1 MLKKNAFRTIIRPS
15 KFLKIYVHRL
25 LSCVTGRLVRRF
37 WLRDYFLQDY
47 GMSATTNDLKSNPAD
62 SVKAAMSS
70 FRANPKLLLVIAAAA
85 ALSVI
90 IALLFWAKE
99 PGYRVLFSNISDE
112 DGGAIVS
119 QLSQMNIPYRI
130 DTSGGAIM
138 VPEGQVH
145 EARMKMAQQGLPKGG
160 SVGFELLDQ
169 EKFGIS
175 QFSEQIN
182 FQRALEGELSR
193 TIENLGPILN
203 ARVHLAVPKPSMF
216 VRDQKL
222 PTASVSVTLAQG
234 RTLDD
239 GQVTAITHLVS
250 SAVTGLP
257 ADNVTLVDQRGNL
270 LTQSGVRGMQTSQLK
285 YTNEIENDYQ
295 QRIQRLLAPLVGD
308 SNVRTQVTAQMDFT
322 QQERT
327 EEQYQPNADS
337 DKMAIRSR
345 QSSQSAQGNGR
356 TTGGVPGALSNTPP
370 TPATAPLTKTL
381 TPATPAANGQNKTT
395 STQTAGTGSGE
406 SGQPYNN
413 RSDETTN
420 FEVDRTLIHTKTSV
434 GQIQRLSVA
443 VVINHLPTGE
453 EGKPGPLAV
462 AELERINTLVKEAIG
477 YSAARGDSINIV
489 NSAFNG
495 VEEEPMPPL
504 WQQQSFQALM
514 MSLARYLV
522 IAIIAWVL
530 WRRLVQPTW
539 LRHQETAIRRMEMEQ
554 QLRQVELDEKKK
566 MAEMKAHAKAQ
577 RRVDSE
583 MNSQQLR
590 ELAEQEPRV
599 IALVMRQWMN
609 KEQQKP

>member
-1 MLKKNAFRTIIRPS
+1 
-15 KFLKIYVHRL
+15 
-25 LSCVTGRLVRRF
+25 
-37 WLRDYFLQDY
+37 
-47 GMSATTNDLKSNPAD
+47 MSATTNDLKSNPAD
-62 SVKAAMSS
+62 SIKAAMSS

-85 ALSVI
+85 ALSAI
-90 IALLFWAKE
+90 IALLIWAKE

-112 DGGAIVS
+112 DGGAIVT

-130 DTSGGAIM
+130 DTPGGAIM
-138 VPEGQVH
+138 VPEGIVH

-193 TIENLGPILN
+193 TIENLGPILT

-216 VRDQKL
+216 VRDQKQ

-234 RTLDD
+234 RRLDD
-239 GQVTAITHLVS
+239 SQVTAITHLVS
-250 SAVTGLP
+250 SAVTGLS

-295 QRIQRLLAPLVGD
+295 QRIQLLLAPLVGD

-327 EEQYQPNADS
+327 DEQYQPNADS

-370 TPATAPLTKTL
+370 TPATAPLTKPL
-381 TPATPAANGQNKTT
+381 TPATPAAKGQNNST
-395 STQTAGTGSGE
+395 STQTAGAGSNE
-406 SGQPYNN
+406 SAQPYNN
-413 RSDETTN
+413 RNDETTN

-443 VVINHLPTGE
+443 VVINYLPAGK
-453 EGKPGPLAV
+453 EGKPGPLAA

-477 YSAARGDSINIV
+477 YSAARGDNINIV

-495 VEEEPMPPL
+495 VEAEVVPPL

-514 MSLARYLV
+514 MSIARYLV

-530 WRRLVQPTW
+530 WRKLVQPTW
-539 LRHQETAIRRMEMEQ
+539 TRHQETAIRRMEMEQ
-554 QLRQVELDEKKK
+554 QVRQFELDEKKK
-566 MAEMKAHAKAQ
+566 VAEMQAHAKAQ

-599 IALVMRQWMN
+599 IALVMRQWIN